1 MRGRKVSL
9 SDTNRYYSAMDIDD
23 LAYTPAML
31 ARLVYSHGAHE
42 LSERLVS
49 EAATHSDSYG
59 RGAFLTEEAL
69 ATSLEAEVLLEA
81 AVIADRTRGASWQ
94 AVAEALDV
102 PADQARDRFVDR
114 EREFREALLFPH
126 RYPESGCLGY
136 TVAPYA
142 VEEPDRVRQQLD
154 AWVVEHRRSSRPD
167 RDEPLPVTRGIAAMS
182 STWIAERIGQVLE
195 LSDALIKRDLPAG
208 VSYEHAQLRHAQ
220 MKVELYEVMASERP
234 EDREIEHQLAEA
246 QRRLAELRAETA

>member
-1 MRGRKVSL
+1 LCTPTEL
-9 SDTNRYYSAMDIDD
+9 S
-23 LAYTPAML
+23 
-31 ARLVYSHGAHE
+31 E

-69 ATSLEAEVLLEA
+69 ATFLEAEGLLEA

-102 PADQARDRFVDR
+102 PAEQARDRFAER

-126 RYPESGCLGY
+126 RYSENGCLGY

-142 VEEPDRVRQQLD
+142 VEEPDRVREQLD
-154 AWVVEHRRSSRPD
+154 AWVVEHRRSSGPD
-167 RDEPLPVTRGIAAMS
+167 RDVPLPVTRGLAAMS
-182 STWIAERIGQVLE
+182 STWISERIGQV
-195 LSDALIKRDLPAG
+195 P
-208 VSYEHAQLRHAQ
+208 
-220 MKVELYEVMASERP
+220 
-234 EDREIEHQLAEA
+234 
-246 QRRLAELRAETA
+246 

>member
-1 MRGRKVSL
+1 
-9 SDTNRYYSAMDIDD
+9 MDIDR

-42 LSERLVS
+42 LSERLLS

-69 ATSLEAEVLLEA
+69 ATIVEADALLSA
-81 AVIADRTRGASWQ
+81 AVVADRTRGASWQ

-102 PADQARDRFVDR
+102 PTECALERFAER
-114 EREFREALLFPH
+114 EREFRAALLFPH
-126 RYPESGCLGY
+126 RYPENGALGY

-154 AWVVEHRRSSRPD
+154 AWVVEHRRSSGPD
-167 RDEPLPVTRGIAAMS
+167 RDEPLPVTRGLTAMS
-182 STWIAERIGQVLE
+182 STWISETIGQVLQ
-195 LSDALIKRDLPAG
+195 LSDALIKRELPAG
-208 VSYEHAQLRHAQ
+208 VTYEHAELRHAQ
-220 MKVELYEVMASERP
+220 LKVELYEAMVAQRP
-234 EDREIEHQLAEA
+234 GRRELELQLADARQQLAELQA
-246 QRRLAELRAETA
+246 

>member
-1 MRGRKVSL
+1 
-9 SDTNRYYSAMDIDD
+9 MDIDK

-69 ATSLEAEVLLEA
+69 ATFLEAEGLLEA

-102 PADQARDRFVDR
+102 PAECARNRFAER

-126 RYPESGCLGY
+126 RYAENGCLGY

-142 VEEPDRVRQQLD
+142 VEEPDRVREQLD
-154 AWVVEHRRSSRPD
+154 AWVVEHRRSSGPD
-167 RDEPLPVTRGIAAMS
+167 RDEPQPVTRGLAAR
-182 STWIAERIGQVLE
+182 STSWITERIGQVLE
-195 LSDALIKRDLPAG
+195 LSDALIKRELPAG
-208 VSYEHAQLRHAQ
+208 VSYEQAELRHARL
-220 MKVELYEVMASERP
+220 KVELYEAMV
-234 EDREIEHQLAEA
+234 A
-246 QRRLAELRAETA
+246 QRPGHLEVELQLIEAREQLSELTA